1 MMPREDYLA
10 TKQAF
15 RASAAIV
22 CRDDHDRVL
31 VLRTTYKTNWE
42 LPGGS
47 VDVDESPTHTVAREA
62 LEELG
67 YPLLAGR
74 LLCVDHVSSAD
85 GGPGGP
91 MFHFLFDGGTIPTG
105 TVFTLAPDEIVEYQ
119 FASPQDAIMLVGPGT
134 RPATATCAQSGGAR
148 RYLDNGSLLHRHE

>member
-1 MMPREDYLA
+1 MMPREEYLA

-74 LLCVDHVSSAD
+74 LLCVDHVSSTD

-119 FASPQDAIMLVGPGT
+119 FASPQDAIMLVGPGLG
-134 RPATATCAQSGGAR
+134 RRLQHALKQEAQGA
-148 RYLDNGSLLHRHE
+148 YLDNGSLLHRHE